1 MQSDFLL
8 LSEPVNGIVPCAVRI
23 QAPKDVDR
31 TSSHLILL
39 LDISTSMEEQNK
51 LENVKRCCHLILD
64 FLTADD
70 YLTLITF
77 GDNSDILLNR
87 VTVDSAKKEHIR
99 SVISNLSVDGCTNL
113 SAGIL
118 NIKKVLKKEEK
129 AGVLLL
135 TDGMAN
141 RGIVDTAKLQEIV
154 QGVCTDSVGI
164 HCVGYG
170 TNHNAELLRSLAE
183 QNHGS
188 YNIVNSIEDTAVAF
202 GDTLGGLMSCF
213 AQNVTVTLPPEAVIH
228 GPYVMK
234 HGKISIGD
242 VNAGTQPIL
251 LFDLPVTAL
260 ATVSIQGTIVKE
272 LTEFRQEAIWQ
283 SLIERNQ
290 DIELCRLRYTCSDIM
305 NELRNWKTLSSST
318 KETIKTRI
326 DEFETKL
333 QDIFLAGHSLTLM
346 LTEEVAV
353 LRDMLQSLQA
363 HRVTHEQ
370 QTVLSQHSAVL
381 NLARGFS
388 TPCRVTTHVDEDP
401 QNLRSATFQNP
412 TQQRI
417 ATNLRTASGIPY

>member
-8 LSEPVNGIVPCAVRI
+8 LSEPANGIVPCAIRI

-31 TSSHLILL
+31 TSSHLVLL
-39 LDISTSMEEQNK
+39 LDISTSMLEQEK

-64 FLTADD
+64 LLTADD
-70 YLTLITF
+70 HLSLITF
-77 GDNSDILLNR
+77 GDTSDILLNR

-99 SVISNLSVDGCTNL
+99 SVISHLSVDGCTNL

-118 NIKKVLKKEEK
+118 NVKNVLKKDEK

-141 RGIVDTAKLQEIV
+141 RGIVDAAKLQEIV
-154 QGVCTDSVGI
+154 QSVCTDSVGI

-170 TNHNAELLRSLAE
+170 INHNAELLRSLAE

-188 YNIVNSIEDTAVAF
+188 YNIVNSIEDTAFAF

-213 AQNVTVTLPPEAVIH
+213 AQNVTVTLPPEAVVH
-228 GPYVMK
+228 GPCVVK
-234 HGKISIGD
+234 HGKVVMGD

-251 LFDLPVTAL
+251 LFDIPVAAL
-260 ATVSIQGTIVKE
+260 ATVSIQGTIVKD
-272 LTEFRQEAIWQ
+272 LVDFRQEAVWL

-305 NELRNWKTLSSST
+305 KDLREWSSLSLSLRGA
-318 KETIKTRI
+318 IKTRI

-333 QDIFLAGHSLTLM
+333 QDSFLAGHSLTLM
-346 LTEEVAV
+346 LTEEVNM
-353 LRDMLQSLQA
+353 LRDMLRSLQT
-363 HRVTHEQ
+363 HHVTQEQ
-370 QTVLSQHSAVL
+370 QTILSQHSAVVG
-381 NLARGFS
+381 LARGFS
-388 TPCRVTTHVDEDP
+388 TPYRNVSEDP
-401 QNLRSATFQNP
+401 QNIRSTTFQNP

-417 ATNLRTASGIPY
+417 ATNLRTASGVPY